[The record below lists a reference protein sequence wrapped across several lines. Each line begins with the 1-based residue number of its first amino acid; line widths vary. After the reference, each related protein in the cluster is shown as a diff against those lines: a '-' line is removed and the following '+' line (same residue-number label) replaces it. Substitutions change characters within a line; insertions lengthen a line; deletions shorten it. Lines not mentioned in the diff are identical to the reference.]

1 MMMKRFRIGPGF
13 LVAAAFI
20 GPGTVSTASRVGAEF
35 GLVLFWGLLFSL
47 LATLILQDMALRIGL
62 ISRLSLGEVINRSLS
77 QAWIKWP
84 VLLLTI
90 SAVVLGNAA
99 YQSGN
104 LLGAAIG
111 LELLFNM
118 DTGLA
123 VGVMCL
129 LAGVLLASGWYKLI
143 EQVLVLLVGLMALV
157 FVVTAIAAPWPMALV
172 QSQLVEFS
180 LPEGSQWLL
189 VALIGTTV
197 VPYNLFLHAS
207 AVQEKWSAQIP
218 VQIAIREARRD
229 LWLSVSLGGLVT
241 MSIMLTSFIA
251 FHGHEGELSLGG
263 LAEQLEPL
271 LGQWAQLFFSLGLF
285 SAGLSSAITAPLA
298 AAYAA
303 NGAFGWNEGLK
314 GKRFRLTWV
323 LVLLAG
329 AVVALTGV
337 KPLAAILFAQYANGM
352 LLPLLA
358 VLLVW
363 LANRSKILGVSVNNQ
378 VFNGLAAVVVL
389 ICLILGYAKLA

>member
-1 MMMKRFRIGPGF
+1 
-13 LVAAAFI
+13 
-20 GPGTVSTASRVGAEF
+20 VG
-35 GLVLFWGLLFSL
+35 V
-47 LATLILQDMALRIGL
+47 
-62 ISRLSLGEVINRSLS
+62 
-77 QAWIKWP
+77 
-84 VLLLTI
+84 
-90 SAVVLGNAA
+90 GNAA

-111 LELLFNM
+111 LELLFNL

-123 VGVMCL
+123 VAVMCL

-143 EQVLVLLVGLMALV
+143 ERVLVLLVALMALV
-157 FVVTAIAAPWPMALV
+157 FVMTALAAPWPMALV

-207 AVQEKWSAQIP
+207 AVQEKWSKKVPA
-218 VQIAIREARRD
+218 QIAIGEARRD

-251 FHGHEGELSLGG
+251 FHGRAEELSLGR

-271 LGQWAQLFFSLGLF
+271 LGQWAHLFFSLGLF

-303 NGAFGWNEGLK
+303 NGAFGWDEGLK

-337 KPLAAILFAQYANGM
+337 KPLAVILFAQYTNGM

-363 LANRSKILGVSVNNQ
+363 LANRANILGVSVNNK
-378 VFNGLAAVVVL
+378 VFNGLATVVVL
-389 ICLILGYAKLA
+389 ICLLLGYAKLA

>member
-1 MMMKRFRIGPGF
+1 MKFFRIGPGF

-47 LATLILQDMALRIGL
+47 MATLVLQDMALRIGL
-62 ISRLSLGEVINRSLS
+62 VSRLSLGEVINRSLR
-77 QAWIKWP
+77 QVWIKWP

-90 SAVVLGNAA
+90 SAVVIGNAA

-111 LELLFNM
+111 LKQLFNL

-123 VGVMCL
+123 VGVMCV

-143 EQVLVLLVGLMALV
+143 ERVLVVLVALMALV
-157 FVVTAIAAPWPMALV
+157 FVMTALAAPWPLAVVTGSAMGFA
-172 QSQLVEFS
+172 
-180 LPEGSQWLL
+180 LPEGSQGLL

-207 AVQEKWSAQIP
+207 TVQEKWSAEIP
-218 VQIAIREARRD
+218 AEIAIREARRD

-241 MSIMLTSFIA
+241 LSIMLTSFIA
-251 FHGHEGELSLGG
+251 FHGRAEGLSLAG

-285 SAGLSSAITAPLA
+285 AAGLSSAITAPLA

-303 NGAFGWNEGLK
+303 NGAFGWNESLK
-314 GKRFRLTWV
+314 GRRFRLTWA

-358 VLLVW
+358 LVLVW
-363 LANRSKILGVSVNNQ
+363 LANRSHILGEAVNHRL
-378 VFNGLAAVVVL
+378 FNGLAMVVVL
-389 ICLILGYAKLA
+389 ICLTLGYAKLA

>member
-1 MMMKRFRIGPGF
+1 MKFFRIGPGF

-47 LATLILQDMALRIGL
+47 MATLVLQDMALRIGL
-62 ISRLSLGEVINRSLS
+62 VSRLSLGEVINRSLR
-77 QAWIKWP
+77 QVWIKWP

-90 SAVVLGNAA
+90 SAVVIGNAA

-111 LELLFNM
+111 LKQLFNL

-123 VGVMCL
+123 VGVMCV

-143 EQVLVLLVGLMALV
+143 ERVLVVLVALMALV
-157 FVVTAIAAPWPMALV
+157 FVMTALAAPWPLAVVTGSAMGFA
-172 QSQLVEFS
+172 

-207 AVQEKWSAQIP
+207 TVQEKWSAEIP
-218 VQIAIREARRD
+218 AEIAIREARRD

-241 MSIMLTSFIA
+241 LSIMLTSFIA
-251 FHGHEGELSLGG
+251 FHGRAEGLSLAG

-271 LGQWAQLFFSLGLF
+271 LGQWAQLFFSQGLF
-285 SAGLSSAITAPLA
+285 AAGLSSAITAPQA

-303 NGAFGWNEGLK
+303 NGAFGWNESLK
-314 GKRFRLTWV
+314 GRRFRLTWA

-358 VLLVW
+358 LVLVW
-363 LANRSKILGVSVNNQ
+363 LANRSHILGEAVNHRL
-378 VFNGLAAVVVL
+378 FNGLAMVVVL
-389 ICLILGYAKLA
+389 ICLTLGYAKLA